1 MRKLLTFTSLFVAL
15 VVVQSAKAWNGIGHA
30 TIAKIAERN
39 MTDEALEKCR
49 GYLKHS
55 MPYHASWM
63 VYWRNCKGFE
73 ETNYWHSVPLDDKYR
88 QQKKQTRNAAYQ
100 IKRICKQMKKYHK
113 LSDSIVCDNLKYLI
127 HMVGDMHCPVHTKY
141 VQEHLKQRSVRVK
154 GKKVGFHTYWDGA
167 VGYYHKGMKCDQI
180 AEMYDTFT
188 DEQIAE
194 ICSGNPDSWVAV
206 NAAEMQEIYTLLPA
220 KSEVTELSEQTHA
233 KIKEIVVRQVQRG
246 GYRLAHIMNEIFKK

>member
-1 MRKLLTFTSLFVAL
+1 MRKLLTFAALLVAL
-15 VVVQSAKAWNGIGHA
+15 FATQGAKAWNGIGHA

-63 VYWRNCKGFE
+63 DYWRNCKGFE
-73 ETNYWHSVPLDDKYR
+73 EINYWHSVPLDEDCR
-88 QQKKQTRNAAYQ
+88 QLKGESRNAAYQ

-113 LSDSIVCDNLKYLI
+113 LSDSIVCDNLKMLI

-141 VQEHLKQRSVRVK
+141 AQEHLKQRSVLSD
-154 GKKVGFHTYWDGA
+154 GKKLGFHTYWDSA
-167 VGYYHKGMKCDQI
+167 IGYYHKGMKCDQI
-180 AEMYDTFT
+180 AQMYDTLT
-188 DEQIAE
+188 EEQIAQ
-194 ICSGNPDSWVAV
+194 ICSGTPDDWVKV
-206 NAAEMQEIYTLLPA
+206 NAAEMVEIYTLLPM
-220 KSEVTELSEQTHA
+220 KSEVTQVPEENHA
-233 KIKEIVVRQVQRG
+233 KMKAIVVRQMQRG